1 MSEADAII
9 KSELTVKIGEDEF
22 TFRIPSMKDRLE
34 ISAYAIKLRRDAD
47 PDGNVTALGYDPSMV
62 NQTEYLATFIK
73 LIKNS
78 TARWV
83 YSPDVA
89 GQPSINLDKWPDDVP
104 VMEVVNKFNEEL
116 DSFRKTTS

>member
-9 KSELTVKIGEDEF
+9 KSELTVKVGEDEF
-22 TFRIPSMKDRLE
+22 TLKIPSMKDRLE
-34 ISAYAIKLRRDAD
+34 ISAYAIKLRKDAD

-78 TARWV
+78 TAKWV
-83 YSPDVA
+83 YSPDIS
-89 GQPSINLDKWPDDVP
+89 GQPSINIEKWPDNVP
-104 VMEVVNKFNEEL
+104 VMEVVNQFNEEL
-116 DSFRKTTS
+116 DSFRKTAS